1 MATSAR
7 QRTPQGKAR
16 AEAQRERILVAAHRC
31 VIEMGLNLTS
41 VANIAEAAE
50 MSPGLIYRYFE
61 SKAEITRAVVQRQLT
76 MTLERFKTEQGTTP
90 DIAKDFTEAFA
101 RPHNPLF
108 DQLHPVLLLEIT
120 AEATRDPFIAEAFKE
135 YEKALRG
142 GFRRS
147 MSRSKAE
154 GGHGIPEELVAE
166 RGLIIELLYE
176 GLKMR
181 QVHSPDLDKNLL
193 LRSLTSVVKCVLKP

>member
-1 MATSAR
+1 MATSTR

-108 DQLHPVLLLEIT
+108 DQL
-120 AEATRDPFIAEAFKE
+120 
-135 YEKALRG
+135 
-142 GFRRS
+142 
-147 MSRSKAE
+147 
-154 GGHGIPEELVAE
+154 
-166 RGLIIELLYE
+166 
-176 GLKMR
+176 
-181 QVHSPDLDKNLL
+181 
-193 LRSLTSVVKCVLKP
+193 